1 MGYPYPPSHG
11 VWIHWSVAESP
22 WNHQFSAPAVSPR
35 GPGPRGCD
43 AKSRI
48 WKGATLRA
56 FRGVGEG
63 QSDFSAEGDAPQV

>member
-1 MGYPYPPSHG
+1 MGYPPSWG
-11 VWIHWSVAESP
+11 VNPLICCESP
-22 WNHQFSAPAVSPR
+22 WNHQFSAPAVAPR

-56 FRGVGEG
+56 FRDVGEG